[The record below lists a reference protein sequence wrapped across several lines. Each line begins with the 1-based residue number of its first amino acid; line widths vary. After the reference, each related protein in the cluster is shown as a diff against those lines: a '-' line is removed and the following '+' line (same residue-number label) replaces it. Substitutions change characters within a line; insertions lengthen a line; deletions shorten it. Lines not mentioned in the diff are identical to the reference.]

1 MKHPHIPITR
11 RVEVRMKVPG
21 RISLRRPTIS
31 MSGKARMHD
40 TNMTTDR
47 ARVTVKKSLMP
58 RREMKYVKKP
68 VSSF

>member
-1 MKHPHIPITR
+1 
-11 RVEVRMKVPG
+11 MKVPG